1 MKRIPAFN
9 RAVLALLLFL
19 LAIPCELRGQ
29 QTGGGSAFGQEEL
42 SQMLAPIA
50 LYPDSLL
57 ANVLVASTFPLEVVA
72 ADRWVKQNSGLQGD
86 QLNAA
91 LQQMNWDLSV
101 KALVPFPEVLAMM
114 SEKLDWTQALGTAF
128 LAQQKD
134 VMNTIQT
141 LRARAQ
147 DEGNLKSSNEQKVIA
162 QQNTI
167 AIQPADPTV
176 VYVPSYNPQVVYGA
190 WPYPAYPP
198 YPYYPY
204 GGAVAAGVVGF
215 AAGVAVGA
223 AWNNGW
229 GHWNW
234 NGGTMNVNVNRN
246 FNINGNRV
254 SHYQTGRWNQTA
266 RRGSVSTRNAAAGW
280 KQSAAGSRNNFR
292 GRSPSQLPAARTGG
306 ARTSQRPSG
315 ATGRQRASQLPSR
328 GAGQGLSG
336 RPSASSVQ
344 RGLQQ
349 GRAGGAFQGM
359 GNARFTRMS
368 SQRGFASRQ
377 ASVGRFGGGSYGG
390 ARGGFGGGARGGR
403 GGGRRR

>member
-167 AIQPADPTV
+167 AIQPANPTV

-254 SHYQTGRWNQTA
+254 PAMKRANLLIPA
-266 RRGSVSTRNAAAGW
+266 VAA
-280 KQSAAGSRNNFR
+280 
-292 GRSPSQLPAARTGG
+292 SPLR
-306 ARTSQRPSG
+306 
-315 ATGRQRASQLPSR
+315 
-328 GAGQGLSG
+328 
-336 RPSASSVQ
+336 
-344 RGLQQ
+344 
-349 GRAGGAFQGM
+349 
-359 GNARFTRMS
+359 
-368 SQRGFASRQ
+368 
-377 ASVGRFGGGSYGG
+377 
-390 ARGGFGGGARGGR
+390 
-403 GGGRRR
+403 